1 MAKIIKR
8 KPTFIESIIPLIGM
22 GFLLGVG
29 YGIYQLRPEILLICA
44 AIVAGIIGSRLGYSF
59 KEMEQGIIEAL
70 AKAMPAMLILI
81 SVGTLI
87 GSWLA
92 SGTIPLLIY
101 YGMQLIS
108 PKMYLVTACIICSL
122 VSICTGTSWGTVGTI
137 GVALIGIAR
146 GLGIPPAPAAG
157 AIVAGAYFGDK
168 ISPFSDTTNLAP
180 AVARSNLFDHIKHM
194 LWTTAPAWGLGLIVY
209 YIVGRN
215 YGNSNITSPQMT
227 TILTTIEK
235 NFNLNLVLLLPV
247 AVIIYFAVTKK
258 PTIPGII
265 ISSFLA
271 SILAMVYQGKSLA
284 DVVLAMTVG
293 HKSQTG
299 VQVVDEL
306 LSRGGLQGMMG
317 VTLIAFCAF
326 SFGGII
332 QKTGMLGVILDRLLK
347 VARTIGALV
356 TANVISC
363 ITIAIM
369 TGSSYLSILIPGEL
383 FAPAYQRRKLAAK
396 NLSRIL
402 EDAGTV
408 VVPLIPWSMA
418 GVFMAGTLGVPTLKY
433 IPWAVMCY
441 AGFLVAI
448 LFGHTGLTMAP
459 KIREDETIPGS

>member
-1 MAKIIKR
+1 MAKRKR
-8 KPTFIESIIPLIGM
+8 KPTLLESLIPLISM
-22 GFLLGVG
+22 GFFLGVG
-29 YGIYQLRPEILLICA
+29 YGVYHFRAEILLICA
-44 AIVAGIIGSRLGYSF
+44 AIVAGVIGQRLGYSY
-59 KEMEQGIIEAL
+59 KEMEEGIVEAL

-101 YGMQLIS
+101 YGMKLIS
-108 PKMYLVTACIICSL
+108 PKMYLVTACVICSL
-122 VSICTGTSWGTVGTI
+122 ISLCTGTSWGTVGTV
-137 GVALIGIAR
+137 GVALIGIAK
-146 GLGIPPAPAAG
+146 GLGIPAGPAAG

-194 LWTTAPAWGLGLIVY
+194 LWTTTPAWGLGLIVY
-209 YIVGRN
+209 YFAGRG
-215 YGNSNITSPQMT
+215 YGSKEITSPQMSIILG
-227 TILTTIEK
+227 TIRK
-235 NFNLNLVLLLPV
+235 NFDLNLILLLPV
-247 AVIIYFAVTKK
+247 AIIIYFAITKK
-258 PTIPGII
+258 PTIPGILL
-265 ISSFLA
+265 SSFTASLLA
-271 SILAMVYQGKSLA
+271 IIYQKKSLTA
-284 DVVLAMTVG
+284 VVEAMTVG
-293 HKSQTG
+293 YHSRTG
-299 VQVVDEL
+299 VSVVDDL
-306 LSRGGLQGMMG
+306 LSRGGLQSMMG

-332 QKTGMLGVILDRLLK
+332 QKTGMLGVILEHLLK
-347 VARTIGALV
+347 IASTVGRLV
-356 TANVISC
+356 TATVFSS

-383 FAPAYQRRKLAAK
+383 FAPAYRERKLAAK

-433 IPWAVMCY
+433 LPWAVMCY
-441 AGFLVAI
+441 TSFLVAI
-448 LFGHTGLTMAP
+448 FFGYTGITMSP
-459 KIREDETIPGS
+459 RIREDETIPGS